1 MTLFIGDFFKV
12 LLNPDVDYLRFA
24 LIAAILVGLLA
35 PLIGIVVVIR
45 RLSFIANTL
54 SHFSLAGATLGVF
67 LSKLLRDTPLVNYI
81 STLWLGILFSI
92 IGTLMIEKLRSF
104 YKNYKELSMPIV
116 LSLGVALSG
125 VFIALSEG
133 GAQNLTNSLL
143 FGSIYTVSKSDLI
156 LIIAITLIIL
166 VFIVLYY
173 KQIITLCFDEIFA
186 RVSGVNVKA
195 LQVGITVV
203 LALFISIF
211 MEIIG
216 VLLISALMIIP
227 VSSSILIGKS
237 FKNSCLYAILFSEI
251 SVLLGF
257 IISYVL
263 GLPTGAMI
271 VLFNI
276 FILIII
282 MTIQKIFLRK
292 QKKSLKT

>member
-1 MTLFIGDFFKV
+1 MYLAFFDFFRA
-12 LLNPDVDYLRFA
+12 LLNPNFDYLRFA
-24 LIAAILVGLLA
+24 LIAGILVGILA
-35 PLIGIVVVIR
+35 PIIGTVVVIR

-156 LIIAITLIIL
+156 LIIAITLIIS

-211 MEIIG
+211 
-216 VLLISALMIIP
+216 
-227 VSSSILIGKS
+227 
-237 FKNSCLYAILFSEI
+237 
-251 SVLLGF
+251 
-257 IISYVL
+257 
-263 GLPTGAMI
+263 
-271 VLFNI
+271 
-276 FILIII
+276 
-282 MTIQKIFLRK
+282 
-292 QKKSLKT
+292 